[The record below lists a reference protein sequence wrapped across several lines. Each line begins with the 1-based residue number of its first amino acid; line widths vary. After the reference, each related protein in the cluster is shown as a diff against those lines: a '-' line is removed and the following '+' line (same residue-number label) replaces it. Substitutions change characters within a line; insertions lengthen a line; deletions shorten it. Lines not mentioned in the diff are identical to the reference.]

1 MKGICASRCVK
12 SRGCS
17 TACDS
22 TAAIW
27 SRVILIA
34 LSGTVVPRVPFVRIK
49 TPGLYSLSHRSA
61 GESRGASSAR
71 GHSSSHGFSW
81 ILIRRGVEGY
91 MGDADSY
98 AWRRR
103 HRTEAAAPLNVLVF
117 KFVRRPPPGEWYA
130 PRMFRCATP
139 CDSRLECTVPS
150 PGTPALPALRRVALG
165 FHVRRVALARARFA
179 GNGLAAGAAGR
190 RLALC
195 AERRPWV
202 VE

>member
-1 MKGICASRCVK
+1 MSTCVDERRLGVVSVFSRTELWMKGICASRCVK

-117 KFVRRPPPGEWYA
+117 KFVRRPPPGSGT
-130 PRMFRCATP
+130 RCACSDARP
-139 CDSRLECTVPS
+139 
-150 PGTPALPALRRVALG
+150 
-165 FHVRRVALARARFA
+165 HVTLVLSVQS
-179 GNGLAAGAAGR
+179 R
-190 RLALC
+190 RLA
-195 AERRPWV
+195 RRPCRRCAGLR
-202 VE
+202 